1 MFLAS
6 RDLRFAR
13 GRFALIGSVVALI
26 AFLGVILS
34 GLASGLADSG
44 ISALRALPVTNL
56 AFAGSASG
64 GELFSQSAISSATWR
79 AWAAEPGVR
88 RAEPLGQSL
97 VHAEVAGSAGKQLS
111 LAVFGVEPRGFL
123 APAPVAGRPL
133 GTSPDGVLVS
143 QQIASQGVRI
153 GDRLLAGQTKIPLT
167 VIGVIGDSSFGHVGA
182 VYAPLAVW
190 QELHY
195 GLPGPL
201 PAAAKEQATAV
212 ALQLAPG
219 TDTAGIDQRLGTQA
233 VGKAGAYNASPGYS
247 AESGTMALIRGF
259 LYAISALVVGSFFT
273 VWTIQRRDEIAL
285 LKAIG
290 ADTGY
295 ILRDALA
302 QVAVVLLAATAAGT
316 AIGAVLGAKMMGSA
330 PYALDTAQAVLAGA
344 LLIVLGLAG
353 AAVAVRHVTKVQA
366 LTALGANR

>member
-44 ISALRALPVTNL
+44 ISSLRALPVTNL
-56 AFAGSASG
+56 AFAQSAS
-64 GELFSQSAISSATWR
+64 GELFSQSTITRATWR
-79 AWAAEPGVR
+79 DWAAQPGVR
-88 RAEPLGQSL
+88 KAGPLGQSL
-97 VHAEVAGSAGKQLS
+97 VHARLAGLGGKQLD
-111 LAVFGVEPRGFL
+111 LAVFGVEPGGFL
-123 APAPVAGRPL
+123 APVPVTGRPL
-133 GTSPDGVLVS
+133 GASPDGVLIS
-143 QQIASQGVRI
+143 KQIAGEGVKI
-153 GDRLLAGQTKIPLT
+153 GDRLLAGQADTPLT
-167 VIGVIGDSSFGHVGA
+167 VIGTIGDSSFGHVGA
-182 VYAPLAVW
+182 VYAPLALW
-190 QELHY
+190 QQLHY

-201 PAAAKEQATAV
+201 PAAAGEQATAV

-219 TDTAGIDQRLGTQA
+219 TATAAIDLRLGTQT
-233 VGKAGAYNASPGYS
+233 VGKAGAYAASPGYS
-247 AESGTMALIRGF
+247 AESGTMTLIRGF

-290 ADTGY
+290 AGTGY
-295 ILRDALA
+295 ILRDALT
-302 QVAVVLLAATAAGT
+302 QVAVVLAAATAVGT
-316 AIGAVLGAKMMGSA
+316 GIGVALGGSLMGSA
-330 PYALDTAQAVLAGA
+330 PFALQASQVALAAA
-344 LLIVLGLAG
+344 LLIALGLAG
-353 AAVAVRHVTKVQA
+353 AAVAVRRITRVQA